1 MTILNRRHLLAH
13 LGGAATLMGLSPILP
28 PRVGFARTLGDQRFV
43 LIVLRGGMDGL
54 AAVAPYA
61 DRDYA
66 SLRGRLALPDPNTQ
80 GGVLDLDGFFGLNPA
95 LAEIHPWYKEG
106 QLLVAHAV
114 ATPYRDRSHFDG
126 QDLLENGTLTP
137 HGTASGWLNRAIGEL
152 GGGRLDGS
160 GGRRL
165 GLAVGQSVPLV
176 LRGGAP
182 VASWAPSPLKEAD
195 GDFLDRVAALYANDP
210 LLANALKAG
219 IDSASMADHALAA
232 DADMGMPP
240 GMEAPMEGG
249 ATTPKSLRLDPTQLG
264 TSTGRL
270 LADPGGPRVAVMDL
284 QGWDTHVQQGTTA
297 GRLAGALGNLS
308 KVLVAL
314 RTGLGPAWRQTVVAV
329 VTEFGRTA
337 RPNGTGG
344 TDHGTATAAF
354 LAGGAIQ
361 GGRVLADWPGLADGR
376 LYQGRDLAPTQDL
389 RAVMKGILRDH
400 LGLDQAALDKAVFPG
415 GGTPAPLRG
424 LIRT

>member
-1 MTILNRRHLLAH
+1 MTAFLDMNRRHLLAS
-13 LGGAATLMGLSPILP
+13 LGTAAAMGAL
-28 PRVGFARTLGDQRFV
+28 PRVSFARTVGDQRFV

-61 DRDYA
+61 DRDYG
-66 SLRGRLALPDPNTQ
+66 SLRGRLALADPNAQ
-80 GGVLDLDGFFGLNPA
+80 GGVLDLNGFFGLNPA
-95 LAEIHPWYKEG
+95 LADIHPWYAEG

-114 ATPYRDRSHFDG
+114 ATPYRDRSHFDA
-126 QDLLENGTLTP
+126 QDLLENGTVTP
-137 HGTASGWLNRAIGEL
+137 HGTETGWLNRAIGLL
-152 GGGRLDGS
+152 GGSPLDGS
-160 GGRRL
+160 TAGRRL
-165 GLAVGQSVPLV
+165 GLAVGQGVPLV
-176 LRGGAP
+176 LRGAAP

-195 GDFLDRVAALYANDP
+195 GDFLDRVAALYASDP

-219 IDSASMADHALAA
+219 LESASMADHALNA
-232 DADMGMPP
+232 DADMSMDGAMAD
-240 GMEAPMEGG
+240 GAPKAKGV
-249 ATTPKSLRLDPTQLG
+249 RLDPAQLG
-264 TSTGRL
+264 ETTGRL
-270 LADPGGPRVAVMDL
+270 LADANGPRIAALDL
-284 QGWDTHVQQGTTA
+284 QGWDTHTQQGTTA

-314 RTGLGPAWRQTVVAV
+314 RAGLGPAWRQTVVAV

-354 LAGGAIQ
+354 LAGGAVQ
-361 GGRVLADWPGLADGR
+361 GGRVLADWPGLADDR

-389 RAVMKGILRDH
+389 RALMKGILREH
-400 LGLDQAALDKAVFPG
+400 LGLDGGALNKAVFPG
-415 GGTPAPLRG
+415 DGSPAAVRG

>member
-1 MTILNRRHLLAH
+1 MTAFLPLNRRGLLAG
-13 LGGAATLMGLSPILP
+13 LGGAAALSLLP
-28 PRVGFARTLGDQRFV
+28 QVSFARTVGEQRFI

-66 SLRGRLALPDPNTQ
+66 ALRGRLALPGPNAQ

-95 LAEIHPWYKEG
+95 LADIHPWYKEG

-114 ATPYRDRSHFDG
+114 ATPYRDRSHFDA
-126 QDLLENGTLTP
+126 QDLLENGTVTP
-137 HGTASGWLNRAIGEL
+137 HGVASGWLNRALAQL
-152 GGGRLDGS
+152 GGDT

-165 GLAVGQSVPLV
+165 GLAVGQGVPLV
-176 LRGGAP
+176 LRGAAP
-182 VASWAPSPLKEAD
+182 IASWSPSPLKEAD
-195 GDFLDRVAALYANDP
+195 GDFLDRVVALYANDP

-219 IDSASMADHALAA
+219 LDSASMADHALNT
-232 DADMGMPP
+232 DADGAMDGAMMD
-240 GMEAPMEGG
+240 GAPR
-249 ATTPKSLRLDPTQLG
+249 PKAVRLDPAQLG
-264 TSTGRL
+264 TATGRL
-270 LADPGGPRVAVMDL
+270 LADTNGPRIAVMDL
-284 QGWDTHVQQGTTA
+284 QGWDTHAQQGTTA

-314 RTGLGPAWRQTVVAV
+314 RASLGPAWRQTVVAV

-344 TDHGTATAAF
+344 TDHGTATAAL
-354 LAGGAIQ
+354 LAGGAVQ
-361 GGRVLADWPGLADGR
+361 GGRVLADWPGLANDR

-400 LGLDQAALDKAVFPG
+400 LGLDTGALDKAVFPG
-415 GGTPAPLRG
+415 GDTPAATRD

>member
-1 MTILNRRHLLAH
+1 MTTTSSPDWPLNRRRLLAG
-13 LGGAATLMGLSPILP
+13 LGGTALWTAL
-28 PRVGFARTLGDQRFV
+28 PRVSFARTIGDQRFV

-66 SLRGRLALPDPNTQ
+66 ALRGRLALPDPNAQ

-95 LAEIHPWYKEG
+95 LADIHPWYKEG

-114 ATPYRDRSHFDG
+114 ATPYRDRSHFDA
-126 QDLLENGTLTP
+126 QDLLENGTVTP
-137 HGTASGWLNRAIGEL
+137 HGVATGWLNRAIAPL
-152 GGGRLDGS
+152 GA
-160 GGRRL
+160 GRRL
-165 GLAVGQSVPLV
+165 GLAVGQGVPLV
-176 LRGGAP
+176 LRGAAP

-210 LLANALKAG
+210 LLAGALKAG
-219 IDSASMADHALAA
+219 LDSASMADHALNN
-232 DADMGMPP
+232 DADMAMD
-240 GMEAPMEGG
+240 G
-249 ATTPKSLRLDPTQLG
+249 AMVDGTPKPKAVRLDPTQLG
-264 TSTGRL
+264 TTTGRL
-270 LADPGGPRVAVMDL
+270 LADANGPRVAVMDL
-284 QGWDTHVQQGTTA
+284 QGWDTHAQQGTTA

-314 RTGLGPAWRQTVVAV
+314 RATMGPAWHQTVVAV

-354 LAGGAIQ
+354 LAGGAVQ
-361 GGRVLADWPGLADGR
+361 GGRVLADWPGLSDDR

-400 LGLDQAALDKAVFPG
+400 LGLDDAALDKAVFPG
-415 GGTPAPLRG
+415 GATPAATRG